1 MRKKIIVIGSS
12 NTDLVVRSPRLPKA
26 GETIIG
32 TTFFQNQGGKGA
44 NQAVAAAR
52 LGGEVTFVAN
62 VGRDDYGNKAI
73 QSYEKDGITTSFI
86 NKVDVPTGMAMINVD
101 DNAEN
106 CIVVIPGANDT
117 LSNTHIDAVASSF
130 NTSTVILL
138 QLEVPLPTIEYV
150 VSMAKS
156 NGAQVILN
164 PAPANSLSDNTL
176 KLVDVITPNETEL
189 ELLTG
194 IKVDDKSSLVAA
206 VNFLHDKGIPTVIVT
221 LGAKGCFVSDGKI
234 QNYYA
239 APKVHAID
247 TTAAGDVFNGALTTA
262 LSLGNTLEEGVQFAL
277 KAASISVTRNG
288 AQESIPT
295 LSEL

>member
-26 GETIIG
+26 GETIMG

-62 VGRDDYGNKAI
+62 VGYDDYGNKAI
-73 QSYEKDGITTSFI
+73 ASYEKEGINTAFI
-86 NKVDVPTGMAMINVD
+86 NKVDASTGMAMINVD

-106 CIVVIPGANDT
+106 CIVVVPGANDT
-117 LSNTHIDAVASSF
+117 LSNTHIDAVASRF
-130 NTSTVILL
+130 NTSTIVLL
-138 QLEVPLPTIEYV
+138 QLEVPLPTIEYA

-156 NGAQVILN
+156 NGARIILN
-164 PAPANSLSDNTL
+164 PAPAKSISDNTL
-176 KLVDVITPNETEL
+176 KLVDIITPNETEL

-194 IKVDDKSSLVAA
+194 IKVGDKSSLVEA
-206 VNFLHDKGIPTVIVT
+206 VNLLHDKGIPTVIVT
-221 LGAKGCFVSDGKI
+221 LGANGCFVSDGET
-234 QNYYA
+234 QEYYS

-262 LSLGNTLEEGVQFAL
+262 LSIGKTLEEGVQFAL
-277 KAASISVTRNG
+277 KAASISVTKNG